1 MKDNSCLHVVYYFL
15 FHDFIRQLLYDIDS
29 FISFDTGGRGK
40 KNDDKKGLLGQIAAT
55 EIDAIRPPRFD
66 AEMVAETVIRIIQ
79 TYSKR
84 DRVSSFRVD
93 DAVSGSSI
101 SATGDAILVFL
112 SGIQS
117 IDKVNRALR
126 QRNMVALNAQVHMLH
141 GSLPPERQRRVFKKT
156 KPGEWKIVLST
167 NIAETSVTVE
177 DVTHVVDCGMVKELR
192 FDAVANMSSLQEVVV
207 SRASARQRAGRAG
220 KINLHTSPFHS
231 HLL

>member
-1 MKDNSCLHVVYYFL
+1 M
-15 FHDFIRQLLYDIDS
+15 
-29 FISFDTGGRGK
+29 
-40 KNDDKKGLLGQIAAT
+40 LGQIAAT
-55 EIDAIRPPRFD
+55 AIDAVRPPRFD

-84 DRVSSFRVD
+84 DRIASFLNNDVTSTENSVST
-93 DAVSGSSI
+93 
-101 SATGDAILVFL
+101 TGDAILVFL
-112 SGIQS
+112 SGIQA

-220 KINLHTSPFHS
+220 NLSSSIHRC
-231 HLL
+231 

>member
-1 MKDNSCLHVVYYFL
+1 
-15 FHDFIRQLLYDIDS
+15 
-29 FISFDTGGRGK
+29 
-40 KNDDKKGLLGQIAAT
+40 
-55 EIDAIRPPRFD
+55 
-66 AEMVAETVIRIIQ
+66 MVAETVIRIIQ

-84 DRVSSFRVD
+84 DRNSSFRVND
-93 DAVSGSSI
+93 TASESSVST
-101 SATGDAILVFL
+101 TGDAILVFL

-220 KINLHTSPFHS
+220 RFNLHNLNHFTCFKPSKNTNETFTSDLYKGIILKMTTYLK
-231 HLL
+231 HLRNMNLIVL